1 VAIPQEGWDLQNPAK
16 DPASYCHK
24 EVVMV
29 LRINHNIAA
38 LNGSRQLVQNGVEL
52 RKSLEQLS
60 SGMRINRAG
69 DGPAALIISEQM
81 RSQIAGMSQAVD
93 NAETGITMVQ
103 TTEAAMT
110 EVTNLL
116 TKIRQLAVHAA
127 NEGANDE
134 NMLEADQLEL
144 QNALDSIDRISVNAQ
159 FGVKRLLDG
168 STGANGV
175 GIGEGVEF
183 IAATPATKASPIE
196 GYEVRV
202 TQLGTLARVDGTT
215 AVTQEMIDA
224 GEEFTI
230 AEGGKTV
237 SFKATP
243 GQSVNQAIGLLRNDM
258 LKAGLNVE
266 LVHNEDDT
274 LSIVHKEA
282 GSEHGFSVSSTTP
295 GVLSSE
301 AGRMEGAIPGQDIRG
316 TIGGEVTIGTGQV
329 LTGVEGTKVEGMSI
343 RYSGDKLSDA
353 DDDDPETA
361 AGRVAVFQNS
371 LIFQV
376 GANVGQT
383 VSVSLVNVNTRV
395 LGRGVAN
402 ESDYNSIRDADLRNA
417 QGAIDTQR
425 LVDRALNEVTTS
437 RARLGAFQKNSLEA
451 NLRQLRVNVEEL
463 TNAESVIRD
472 ADMAR
477 SVAEYTRNNIMFE
490 SSTAM
495 LAQANQLPRTVLRL
509 LQ

>member
-1 VAIPQEGWDLQNPAK
+1 
-16 DPASYCHK
+16 
-24 EVVMV
+24 MV

-38 LNGSRQLVQNGVEL
+38 LNGARQLVQNGVDL
-52 RKSLEQLS
+52 RKSLEHLS
-60 SGMRINRAG
+60 SGMRVNRAA

-81 RSQIAGMSQAVD
+81 RSQIAGLNQAVD
-93 NAETGITMVQ
+93 NAETGVTMVQ
-103 TTEAAMT
+103 TTEAAMN
-110 EVTNLL
+110 EVTTLL
-116 TKIRQLAVHAA
+116 TKVRQLAVHAA
-127 NEGANDE
+127 NEGANDP

-144 QNALDSIDRISVNAQ
+144 DNALNSIDRISTNAQ
-159 FGVKRLLDG
+159 FGVKKLLDG

-183 IAATPATKASPIE
+183 IAASPATKASPVE

-202 TQLGTLARVDGTT
+202 SQLGTRAAVHGTT
-215 AVTQEMIDA
+215 ALSQEMVDN

-237 SFKATP
+237 SFTTKR
-243 GQSVNQAIGLLRNDM
+243 GQSVSQAIGLLNNEIE
-258 LKAGLNVE
+258 KSGLNVE
-266 LVHNEDDT
+266 MKLEEDGT
-274 LSIVHKEA
+274 LSLVHKEY
-282 GSEHGFSVSSTTP
+282 GSDYSFSVSSSTA

-301 AGRMEGAIPGQDIRG
+301 SRKMEGAMPGQDIRG
-316 TIGGEVTIGTGQV
+316 TIGGEVTIGKGQV
-329 LTGVEGTKVEGMSI
+329 LTGVEGTKVEGLSI
-343 RYSGDKLSDA
+343 RYNGDKISDA
-353 DDDDPETA
+353 EDDDPDTA

-383 VSVSLVNVNTRV
+383 VAVSLVNVNTRV
-395 LGRGVAN
+395 LGRGVPN
-402 ESDYNSIRDADLRNA
+402 ESGYQSIRDADLRTA

-477 SVAEYTRNNIMFE
+477 SVAEFTRNRIMFE
-490 SSTAM
+490 SGTAM
-495 LAQANQLPRTVLRL
+495 LAQANQIPRTVLQL

>member
-1 VAIPQEGWDLQNPAK
+1 
-16 DPASYCHK
+16 
-24 EVVMV
+24 MV

-38 LNGSRQLVQNGVEL
+38 INGARQLVQNGVDL
-52 RKSLEQLS
+52 RKSLEHLS
-60 SGMRINRAG
+60 SGMRINRAA
-69 DGPAALIISEQM
+69 DGPAGLIISEQM

-103 TTEAAMT
+103 TTEAAMN
-110 EVTNLL
+110 EVTTLL
-116 TKIRQLAVHAA
+116 TKVRQLAVHAA
-127 NEGANDE
+127 NEGANDQ

-144 QNALDSIDRISVNAQ
+144 DNALNSIDRISTNAQ
-159 FGVKRLLDG
+159 FGVKKLLDG

-175 GIGEGVEF
+175 GIGVGVDF
-183 IAATPATKASPIE
+183 IAASPATKASPIS

-202 TQLGTLARVDGTT
+202 FQLGTRARVEGSE
-215 AVTQEMIDA
+215 ALTQEMIDN

-237 SFKATP
+237 SFTAKK
-243 GQSVNQAIGLLRNDM
+243 GQSVSQAIGLLKNEID
-258 LKAGLNVE
+258 KAGLNVDMT
-266 LVHNEDDT
+266 LREDGT
-274 LSIVHKEA
+274 LLLTHKEY
-282 GSEHGFSVSSTTP
+282 GGEHTFSVSSSTA

-301 AGRMEGAIPGQDIRG
+301 SRKMEGAVVGQDIRG
-316 TIGGEVTIGTGQV
+316 TIGSEVTIGKGQV
-329 LTGVEGTKVEGMSI
+329 LTGVEGTKVEGMSV
-343 RYSGDKLSDA
+343 RYSGHQLSDEG
-353 DDDDPETA
+353 DDDPDTA

-371 LIFQV
+371 LVFQV

-395 LGRGVAN
+395 LGRGVPN
-402 ESDYNSIRDADLRNA
+402 ESDYKSIRDADLRTA

-477 SVAEYTRNNIMFE
+477 AVAEYTRNHIMFE

-495 LAQANQLPRTVLRL
+495 LAQANQIPRTVLQL

>member
-1 VAIPQEGWDLQNPAK
+1 
-16 DPASYCHK
+16 
-24 EVVMV
+24 MV
-29 LRINHNIAA
+29 LRINHNIMAINSA
-38 LNGSRQLVQNGVEL
+38 RQLVQNGIAL
-52 RKSLEQLS
+52 HKSLEHLS
-60 SGMRINRAG
+60 SGMRINRAA

-81 RSQIAGMSQAVD
+81 RSQIAGLNQAVD
-93 NAETGITMVQ
+93 NAETGVTMVQ
-103 TTEAAMT
+103 TTEAAMN

-127 NEGANDE
+127 NEGANDK

-144 QNALDSIDRISVNAQ
+144 DNALNSIDRISINAQ
-159 FGVKRLLDG
+159 FGVKKLLDG

-175 GIGEGVEF
+175 GIGENVEF
-183 IAATPATKASPIE
+183 IAASPATKPSPIQ

-202 TQLGTLARVDGTT
+202 SQLGSRAHIEGTT
-215 AVTQEMIDA
+215 ALTQEMIDK

-237 SFKATP
+237 SFTSRK
-243 GQSVNQAIGLLRNDM
+243 GQTVGQAIGLLKNEIE
-258 LKAGLNVE
+258 KSGLNVDMTMKPDGTLA
-266 LVHNEDDT
+266 LVDKDY
-274 LSIVHKEA
+274 
-282 GSEHGFSVSSTTP
+282 GSDHTFSVSSSTA
-295 GVLSSE
+295 GVLSKDS
-301 AGRMEGAIPGQDIRG
+301 RKMEGAVPGKDIVG
-316 TIGGEVTIGTGQV
+316 TIGGDVAIGKGQV
-329 LTGVEGTKVEGMSI
+329 LTGVEGTKVEGLSV
-343 RYSGDKLSDA
+343 RYSGDKVSKPG
-353 DDDDPETA
+353 DDDPDTA

-383 VSVSLVNVNTRV
+383 VAVSLVNVNTRV
-395 LGRGVAN
+395 LGRGVRN
-402 ESDYNSIRDADLRNA
+402 ESGYQSIRDADLRTA

-472 ADMAR
+472 ADMAQA
-477 SVAEYTRNNIMFE
+477 VAEFTRNKIMFE
-490 SSTAM
+490 SATAM
-495 LAQANQLPRTVLRL
+495 LAQANQVPKTVLQL